1 MKLSELSKE
10 SLVSYYYEN
19 KDYLIPFVILLSSA
33 LLFLLFI
40 VPQLLAFP
48 SKKSERDVEIT
59 KLKKIEEARDILENA
74 NTLKLDRDV
83 KIASQALPSDKN
95 FELVLSAITVA
106 ANLSNTQ
113 VNKYLF
119 VEDTIDSSASEPEL
133 PKMNFEIS
141 ILGDVR
147 QSVKYMDE
155 LYKTYPISDITEIDH
170 KEGATKLKV
179 SFYYNPLTEIKSEDG
194 VLVRNFSQ
202 KENEALRQISGWN
215 DVMNDSIFQFP
226 DTATE
231 SAEGSTSPFGP

>member
-95 FELVLSAITVA
+95 FELVLSAITIA

-113 VNKYLF
+113 VNKYL
-119 VEDTIDSSASEPEL
+119 
-133 PKMNFEIS
+133 
-141 ILGDVR
+141 
-147 QSVKYMDE
+147 
-155 LYKTYPISDITEIDH
+155 
-170 KEGATKLKV
+170 
-179 SFYYNPLTEIKSEDG
+179 
-194 VLVRNFSQ
+194 
-202 KENEALRQISGWN
+202 
-215 DVMNDSIFQFP
+215 
-226 DTATE
+226 
-231 SAEGSTSPFGP
+231 